1 MSIFGG
7 MTPAERRLM
16 LQTWGLSILGF
27 LVGVAAMT
35 WWLINR

>member
-1 MSIFGG
+1 MKRFGD
-7 MTPAERRLM
+7 MTSSERRVM

-27 LVGVAAMT
+27 LVGAAAMT